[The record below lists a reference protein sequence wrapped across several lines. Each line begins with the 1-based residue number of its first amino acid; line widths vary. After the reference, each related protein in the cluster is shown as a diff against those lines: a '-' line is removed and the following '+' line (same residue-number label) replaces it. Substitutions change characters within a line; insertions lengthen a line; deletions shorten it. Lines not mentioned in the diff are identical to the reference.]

1 MTRFRRLPALLTAEG
16 ARPKNWFWCGR
27 NGAGAR
33 LAGGEADGTRDTV
46 ALTRR
51 VINFVD
57 RNTTELADAVYLNP
71 VSTYTCPQ
79 QDERERELLFAAIR
93 CSSP

>member
-1 MTRFRRLPALLTAEG
+1 
-16 ARPKNWFWCGR
+16 
-27 NGAGAR
+27 
-33 LAGGEADGTRDTV
+33 
-46 ALTRR
+46 

-79 QDERERELLFAAIR
+79 QAERERELLFAAIR